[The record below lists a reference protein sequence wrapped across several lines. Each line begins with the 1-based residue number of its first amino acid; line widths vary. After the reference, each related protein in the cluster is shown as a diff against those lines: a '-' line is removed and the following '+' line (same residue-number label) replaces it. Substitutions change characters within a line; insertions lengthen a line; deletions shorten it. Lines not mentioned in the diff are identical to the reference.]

1 MKKLLAILFIA
12 VSVVFFTSCSNTDES
27 TTTSSDSLD
36 VSTDVTTTT
45 YIDPET
51 GATVTRDA
59 ATGLYIDASGN
70 PVEFYVDATTLDTFY
85 GKTGQNVNQAI
96 IHDVDGGWRLDES
109 KIKVDEDDVKIEHAD
124 GSKTKIEGDKIKV
137 KNADGSKAKMDG
149 DETKVKDGDGK
160 MKSDAEGTKT
170 K

>member
-1 MKKLLAILFIA
+1 MDA
-12 VSVVFFTSCSNTDES
+12 SGS
-27 TTTSSDSLD
+27 TTT
-36 VSTDVTTTT
+36 TTTT

-51 GATVTRDA
+51 GSAVTLDA
-59 ATGLYIDASGN
+59 ATGMYIDASGK

-85 GKTGQNVNQAI
+85 GKTQQNVNNAI
-96 IHDVDGGWRLDES
+96 IHDNNDLRLDES
-109 KIKVDEDDVKIEHAD
+109 KIKVDEDDIKIERAD

-160 MKSDAEGTKT
+160 LKSDAEGTKT